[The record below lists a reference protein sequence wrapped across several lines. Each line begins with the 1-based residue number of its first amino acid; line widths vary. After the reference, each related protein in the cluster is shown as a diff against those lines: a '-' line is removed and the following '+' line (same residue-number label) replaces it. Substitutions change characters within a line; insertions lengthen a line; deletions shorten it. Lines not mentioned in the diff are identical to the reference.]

1 MQKKDVMYRAFVLL
15 SVFFLFLSHKFR
27 DQDDEVIFAVQI
39 LSISQDRHLECPG
52 HPVGLHL
59 ETNA

>member
-1 MQKKDVMYRAFVLL
+1 MLLSLL

-39 LSISQDRHLECPG
+39 LSISQDRHLEECPG